1 MHATDFGVFGNIDL
15 TWNSGAWQGIATGI
29 NDAGQISGTQYI
41 GGQAFATIWQ
51 NGAAGLIAGA
61 GSYAQAINSHGD
73 VAGLLTASNGQGH
86 AFVTQNGHAVDLGT
100 LPGESWASAYAVNDG
115 GAVAGY
121 GDSGSTMTAFPWSPS
136 TGYIL
141 LGTLGGANSYAMTIN
156 DSGAAGGAAQT
167 ASGALHAVIW
177 SGGSIRDLG
186 TLGGANSFAYGL
198 NNSGEAVGYSFLAGG
213 GRTHGFLYDAG
224 VMLDLNNLIPAGSGW
239 ILTQA
244 YAINSSGQ
252 IVGAGLFHGVEHAF
266 LLTDPPAAVPE
277 PSTAL
282 PAGAAVIALFALA
295 ISRSARILRLARPL
309 RR

>member
-1 MHATDFGVFGNIDL
+1 
-15 TWNSGAWQGIATGI
+15 
-29 NDAGQISGTQYI
+29 
-41 GGQAFATIWQ
+41 
-51 NGAAGLIAGA
+51 
-61 GSYAQAINSHGD
+61 
-73 VAGLLTASNGQGH
+73 
-86 AFVTQNGHAVDLGT
+86 
-100 LPGESWASAYAVNDG
+100 
-115 GAVAGY
+115 
-121 GDSGSTMTAFPWSPS
+121 MTAFPWSPS

-239 ILTQA
+239 IPTQA